1 MFKND
6 PPVQQL
12 SFTCGYINLQGVHP
26 IHRSHSYLPTVSGQ
40 HQQHGTYEN
49 LSSIFGGGSQ
59 ALIVENPSAR
69 KMYDERNKILY
80 LVRDNQIAGGAAAG
94 YVVTRNHDAIAEV
107 NDASGE
113 PIYENVPLPW
123 RNREAG
129 SVRAR
134 AQSIDSMPV
143 MLTQVVNQ
151 SVVDALQAKLQ
162 QQLKTGGERSFI

>member
-1 MFKND
+1 M
-6 PPVQQL
+6 
-12 SFTCGYINLQGVHP
+12 
-26 IHRSHSYLPTVSGQ
+26 HRSHSYLPTASAQ

-59 ALIVENPSAR
+59 ALIVENSSSTR

-80 LVRDNQIAGGAAAG
+80 LVRDNQIPSGAAAG

-123 RNREAG
+123 RNQEGG
-129 SVRAR
+129 SMRAR
-134 AQSIDSMPV
+134 AQSIDSTPV

-151 SVVDALQAKLQ
+151 SVVNALQAKLQ
-162 QQLKTGGERSFI
+162 QQLKKTGGDSYLFKNIKCA